1 MDQKRGTFGSQYEDT
16 KYDPCPDVTSPGDG
30 SCFSGGPSTPAVIY
44 GEACL
49 VEVASA
55 SSKMVRKAV
64 SFDNCRF
71 YPSNARYQETSSS
84 SGPLKDTNSTC
95 NLSSFRTSEG
105 TQAGHDNFP
114 KLPRRTFVKA
124 YETTIRKSPSCAG
137 SLNSSSTSLPVSA
150 ARLFVDRGTDARK
163 MEDAAQMGNAS
174 WGSENF
180 ITVFPV
186 VEDFILQLFTGK
198 PDEILEFVIRTSK
211 DGSYPA
217 IPHSN
222 PALPLSEQN
231 DSPGSPMAAVDLQ
244 HRSMLGLSSDL
255 RERDRIG
262 CTREP
267 EYDPTMMII
276 CRITNDVG

>member
-1 MDQKRGTFGSQYEDT
+1 M
-16 KYDPCPDVTSPGDG
+16 
-30 SCFSGGPSTPAVIY
+30 
-44 GEACL
+44 
-49 VEVASA
+49 
-55 SSKMVRKAV
+55 
-64 SFDNCRF
+64 
-71 YPSNARYQETSSS
+71 
-84 SGPLKDTNSTC
+84 
-95 NLSSFRTSEG
+95 
-105 TQAGHDNFP
+105 
-114 KLPRRTFVKA
+114 KA

-186 VEDFILQLFTGK
+186 VEDFILQLFTFK
-198 PDEILEFVIRTSK
+198 PDEILEFVMRTSK

-231 DSPGSPMAAVDLQ
+231 DSPGSPMAVVDLQ

-267 EYDPTMMII
+267 EYDHYNDDY